1 MAFFDELSSKA
12 KKFVGTATD
21 KAKELADV
29 ATDKAKEA
37 ADATKQTA
45 AILAEQRN
53 LDKSFKAIG
62 EWYVSLEQEEIPE
75 AIADVVAAAKAS
87 QAKIAELKAQR
98 QKGEEEVE
106 EVIVL
111 ERPCPLC
118 GGLSEGKFCPFCGAP
133 MGE

>member
-37 ADATKQTA
+37 ADATKLPA
-45 AILAEQRN
+45 AILSEQRS
-53 LDKSFKAIG
+53 LDKSYKAIG

-87 QAKIAELKAQR
+87 KEKIAALKEAR
-98 QKGEEEVE
+98 EKEAVE
-106 EVIVL
+106 EAPAIL
-111 ERPCPLC
+111 ERACPLC
-118 GGLSEGKFCPFCGAP
+118 GGVSEGKICTFCGAP

>member
-12 KKFVGTATD
+12 KKFVDTASD
-21 KAKELADV
+21 KARELADV

-37 ADATKQTA
+37 ADATKLTA
-45 AILAEQRN
+45 AILSEQRS
-53 LDKSFKAIG
+53 LDKSYKAIG

-87 QAKIAELKAQR
+87 KEKIAALK
-98 QKGEEEVE
+98 EERAKEPAAE
-106 EVIVL
+106 EPVMS
-111 ERPCPLC
+111 EHSCPLS
-118 GGLSEGKFCPFCGAP
+118 GGTSEGKFCPFCGAP